1 MESLLISA
9 MKSEP
14 VPVTCYLSQILYLQ
28 RVVTGSSVGC
38 FTASPHT
45 AEDLP
50 NTVRCSGQ
58 KYHCILLKL
67 SPTRFVRPDSMQLIA
82 NAPVP
87 WLSGICVSRAQTGNV
102 FADTMISRFTN
113 PLFSCR
119 VPGIFIVM
127 PWWWFNL
134 ALFWFWNS
142 SLLRSGDLAQ
152 NSRAAR
158 LSPLESSREATSGS
172 IRNTQREA
180 LRGWWTDV
188 HHPAFCVPIR
198 KGRSLNVNWS
208 GNAGGAVRI
217 NPSGDTLWNV
227 DFTQRHGIA
236 HACALLPFPCFRP
249 ERGTSYSS
257 LACPF
262 FPPG

>member
-1 MESLLISA
+1 MEQLSNYCQAEYGKPFKTIKIVKIISSRRNPAQRLFKICINCYIFILMESLLISA

-127 PWWWFNL
+127 P
-134 ALFWFWNS
+134 
-142 SLLRSGDLAQ
+142 
-152 NSRAAR
+152 
-158 LSPLESSREATSGS
+158 
-172 IRNTQREA
+172 
-180 LRGWWTDV
+180 
-188 HHPAFCVPIR
+188 
-198 KGRSLNVNWS
+198 
-208 GNAGGAVRI
+208 
-217 NPSGDTLWNV
+217 
-227 DFTQRHGIA
+227 
-236 HACALLPFPCFRP
+236 
-249 ERGTSYSS
+249 
-257 LACPF
+257 
-262 FPPG
+262 